1 MNYELA
7 LQIKEEGFP
16 QREDQIEKEMGR
28 ENFTPLFGGYHLT
41 LDEDFEGGYA
51 EGYGKYCYTKY
62 SSKEWLESEE
72 GKKLTIYMPTLE
84 EVIEAC
90 GDDLFSIQ
98 REEDDDG
105 YIGWFASQ
113 GTRFF
118 SRGPT
123 PLEAVCRLWLA
134 LKQKTP

>member
-1 MNYELA
+1 MIPYTLA
-7 LQIKEEGFP
+7 LQMKEAGFP
-16 QREDQIEKEMGR
+16 QKGR
-28 ENFTPLFGGYHLT
+28 DYLCP
-41 LDEDFEGGYA
+41 
-51 EGYGKYCYTKY
+51 
-62 SSKEWLESEE
+62 SSCLWPSMWHKTHTVY
-72 GKKLTIYMPTLE
+72 KPTLE

-134 LKQKTP
+134 LNKT